1 MISKWRRFPI
11 FAIAVAAMI
20 SLAYIRPQA
29 VVDDKSAAVDDKS
42 ALDHLGRDYV
52 AAIDLIRENYVEE
65 VEYEALTTTAIQGM
79 LRTLDPHSNYYDRK
93 AFEEMRMEQRSQY
106 YGIGASILGR
116 HRGVY
121 IIETFKDTPAAQAGL
136 RYGDQII
143 AIDGK
148 STETWNADQ
157 VRDNLRGELGVEVKV
172 TVRRA
177 GVAEPVTMT
186 LDRAAVDLP
195 SISGYYIVKPG
206 VGYIALSRGFHSTTS
221 DELISAISTLKAQG
235 MNSLL
240 LDLRGNPG
248 GFLEQAI
255 RVADKFLQRSQ
266 VILSVR
272 GRGRGGDRDWSA
284 ESGLPENFPLVILI
298 DDGSASA
305 SEIVAGAIQD
315 HDRGM
320 IVGEPSFGKGLVQTI
335 YPLSGGAGLTLTTA
349 RYYTPSGRL
358 IQRDYSNGSSYE
370 YHFRRSA
377 NGSNTSPAPHND
389 MRRTDTGRAVY
400 GGGGIEPDIKVE
412 AGTFSEEQ
420 GTIWTNGLFM
430 FVRELM
436 AGRVA
441 VAPSFK
447 RDALEFDHQPR
458 PDEFVVNDQIMKAY
472 RDFMVDF
479 LAKNPEANLTMK
491 AVDENFEWARQK
503 IREEALIA
511 AYGVDTQ
518 RRMMADTD
526 AQLQRAIAEI
536 PQSAQLAERARK
548 LTRSSK
554 K

>member
-1 MISKWRRFPI
+1 VINKWRRFSI
-11 FAIAVAAMI
+11 LAIAVAVLI
-20 SLAYIRPQA
+20 SLSYIRPQA
-29 VVDDKSAAVDDKS
+29 VVDDKLAF
-42 ALDHLGRDYV
+42 DHLSRDYV
-52 AAIDLIRENYVEE
+52 AAIDLIREKYVEE
-65 VEYEALTTTAIQGM
+65 VQYETMTTTAIQGM

-93 AFEEMRMEQRSQY
+93 SFEDMRMEQRSQY

-116 HRGVY
+116 YRGVY
-121 IIETFKDTPAAQAGL
+121 IIETFKDTPAFQAGL
-136 RYGDQII
+136 RYGDQIV

-148 STETWNADQ
+148 STEGWNSDQ
-157 VRDNLRGELGVEVKV
+157 VRDNLRGELGAEVKV
-172 TVRRA
+172 TIRRA
-177 GVAEPVTMT
+177 GVAEPITVA
-186 LDRAAVDLP
+186 LDRGAVDMP
-195 SISGYYIVKPG
+195 SISSYYIAKPG
-206 VGYIALSRGFHSTTS
+206 VGYVALSRGFHSTTS
-221 DELISAISTLKAQG
+221 DELTSAISTLKAQG

-255 RVADKFLQRSQ
+255 RVSDKFLQRGQ
-266 VILSVR
+266 VVLSVR

-284 ESGLPENFPLVILI
+284 ESGTPETFPLVVLI
-298 DDGSASA
+298 DNDSASA

-370 YHFRRSA
+370 YHYRRNVNSSDTA
-377 NGSNTSPAPHND
+377 RAPHND

-400 GGGGIEPDIKVE
+400 GGGGIEPDIKIE
-412 AGTFSEEQ
+412 APTFSDPQ
-420 GTIWTNGLFM
+420 GTIWNTGLFM

-436 AGRVA
+436 AGQVA
-441 VAPSFK
+441 AAPDFK
-447 RDALEFDHQPR
+447 RDAIEFDHQPAQG
-458 PDEFVVNDQIMKAY
+458 EFVINDQVMKAY
-472 RDFMVDF
+472 RQFMADF
-479 LAKNPEANLTMK
+479 LAKNRDVNLAMK

-503 IREEALIA
+503 LREEALIA
-511 AYGVDTQ
+511 AYGMDMQ
-518 RRMMADTD
+518 KRMMVETDT
-526 AQLQRAIAEI
+526 QLQRAIAEI

-548 LTRSSK
+548 LTKSSK